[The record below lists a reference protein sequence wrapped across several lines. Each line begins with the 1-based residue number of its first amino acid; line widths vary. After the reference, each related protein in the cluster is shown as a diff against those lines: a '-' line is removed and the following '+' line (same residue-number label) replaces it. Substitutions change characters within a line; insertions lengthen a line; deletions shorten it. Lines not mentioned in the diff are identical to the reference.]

1 VLKQI
6 KDRVYKNRIRVKEFF
21 ADFDKLRCG
30 SVTEAQVR
38 APLSL
43 SHLLLRDA
51 TLQQLSVVNQLRATT
66 DTLTLCVDGRA
77 KQQHRWRSCWCRA
90 RASRRA
96 ASRARE

>member
-43 SHLLLRDA
+43 SHLLLLGTPRCNNC
-51 TLQQLSVVNQLRATT
+51 QLSTN
-66 DTLTLCVDGRA
+66 
-77 KQQHRWRSCWCRA
+77 
-90 RASRRA
+90 
-96 ASRARE
+96 